1 MRHELRPED
10 IEVFSEA
17 ITHFFNTCTGETA
30 NVRSAYLIE
39 HGPAVLWNDFNGLI
53 EISGAYTGSVCFSA
67 PRALLSHVLLKMG
80 ESVFTDDRHADIVGE
95 IANTLSGRARRH
107 FGEGLS
113 IAPGQLSFEL
123 VESIFLDE
131 SDDIVTANMEGINRL
146 GSDIGIGDFGTG
158 HTSIV
163 SLLKIKPKR
172 LKIDRQLVI
181 PVLSA
186 RTEQALIRSIIDI
199 ARSLGIE
206 TVAEGVET
214 MAHAE

>member
-17 ITHFFNTCTGETA
+17 ITHFFNTSTGETA

-113 IAPGQLSFEL
+113 IAPPRLLNYGEQSLPNISGNLPYAIPLGWHGYEASLVVQL
-123 VESIFLDE
+123 
-131 SDDIVTANMEGINRL
+131 APG
-146 GSDIGIGDFGTG
+146 
-158 HTSIV
+158 
-163 SLLKIKPKR
+163 P
-172 LKIDRQLVI
+172 
-181 PVLSA
+181 
-186 RTEQALIRSIIDI
+186 
-199 ARSLGIE
+199 
-206 TVAEGVET
+206 
-214 MAHAE
+214 